1 MMTQRLSTGIPGLD
15 EVLRGGLLPGQ
26 LFEVRGTAG
35 TGKTTLGLQFL
46 MEGARR
52 GEATLFISLVEPER
66 ALRESARDPRLGPR
80 RRRHPGHPPRPQR

>member
-1 MMTQRLSTGIPGLD
+1 MTQRLSTGIPGLD

-46 MEGARR
+46 MGRR
-52 GEATLFISLVEPER
+52 PAG
-66 ALRESARDPRLGPR
+66 
-80 RRRHPGHPPRPQR
+80 